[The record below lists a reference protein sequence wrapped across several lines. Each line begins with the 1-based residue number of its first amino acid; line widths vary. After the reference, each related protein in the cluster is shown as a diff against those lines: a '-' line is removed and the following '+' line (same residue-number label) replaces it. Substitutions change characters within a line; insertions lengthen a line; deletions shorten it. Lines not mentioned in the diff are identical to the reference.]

1 MLSNYEY
8 FKHLE
13 IKKKKNYFENVRLQ
27 SLKLFLGPETDFNI
41 SMIFEIVIFEVFEFR
56 GTIHCSGSLLLSF
69 FQLFVQQKKTTKTVT
84 THEPLQNFN

>member
-13 IKKKKNYFENVRLQ
+13 IKKKNYFENVRLQ

-56 GTIHCSGSLLLSF
+56 GTIHSSGSLLLSF
-69 FQLFVQQKKTTKTVT
+69 FQLFVQQKQQKR
-84 THEPLQNFN
+84 